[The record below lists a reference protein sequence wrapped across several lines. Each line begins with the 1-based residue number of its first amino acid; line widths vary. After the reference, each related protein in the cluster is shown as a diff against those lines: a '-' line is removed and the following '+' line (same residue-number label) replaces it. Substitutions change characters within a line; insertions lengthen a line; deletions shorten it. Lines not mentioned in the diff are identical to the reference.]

1 MIPSVARDHLEQKR
15 SRPLPII
22 PRKCIIMYLSQLKK
36 NNIKHFL
43 NGPYIGNFMSL
54 WGGLCFWVC
63 VCVYICRGLGARR
76 APSPL
81 QIIQIIQIGEIRNI
95 YMPILHALY
104 LLQRAGGPFGPPSPL
119 EKSTVPSVTPNLLS
133 RVISLQKQ
141 S

>member
-22 PRKCIIMYLSQLKK
+22 PRKCIIMYLSRLKK

-63 VCVYICRGLGARR
+63 VCVYFYRGLGARR

-81 QIIQIIQIGEIRNI
+81 QIIQIIQIREIRNI
-95 YMPILHALY
+95 LKIKYDKI
-104 LLQRAGGPFGPPSPL
+104 
-119 EKSTVPSVTPNLLS
+119 EKKSESM
-133 RVISLQKQ
+133 LQKFTCWWLFTAKKMG
-141 S
+141 

>member
-1 MIPSVARDHLEQKR
+1 MEVVETFFALNDPERSEGSFRAKKVETTSNYPKKMHYYVLIP
-15 SRPLPII
+15 I
-22 PRKCIIMYLSQLKK
+22 KK

-95 YMPILHALY
+95 LKIKYDK
-104 LLQRAGGPFGPPSPL
+104 L
-119 EKSTVPSVTPNLLS
+119 E
-133 RVISLQKQ
+133 
-141 S
+141 